1 MTTVGLISD
10 DFQPDGACWVNEM
23 HTINQTTLDQYLQD
37 VGQPKLNYTIYTTRQ
52 SASEENYHNGDNPLV
67 SDLAGKAILN
77 RATYR

>member
-1 MTTVGLISD
+1 MTTVGLISY
-10 DFQPDGACWVNEM
+10 DFQPEDACWVNEM
-23 HTINQTTLDQYLQD
+23 RTINQETLGQYLQE
-37 VGQPKLNYTIYTTRQ
+37 VGKPELNYTIHTAGQ